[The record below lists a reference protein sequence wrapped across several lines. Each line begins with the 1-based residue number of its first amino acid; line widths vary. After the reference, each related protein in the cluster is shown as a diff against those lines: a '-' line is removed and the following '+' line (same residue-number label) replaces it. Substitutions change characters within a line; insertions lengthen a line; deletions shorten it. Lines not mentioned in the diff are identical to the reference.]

1 VAAGS
6 CSIGDVVDASDEEE
20 VPLEEEPS
28 EEEGGFE
35 EADSPEEDGFEEDD
49 SPEEGG
55 FEEADSPEED
65 GFEED
70 DSSEED
76 GLEEEEE
83 EAEEEPSDED
93 NTSEDARM
101 GVADATLALILSM
114 CCTTSENPG
123 GATLGG
129 ARGAGGATL
138 GGRSMRPSF
147 RRSIAP
153 HVLQALYRVC
163 EGGTNRGGDAGPVVP
178 ISFSGYRSIK
188 GNKAGVIRLRIET
201 LSHVL

>member
-1 VAAGS
+1 MVG
-6 CSIGDVVDASDEEE
+6 ASDEEE
-20 VPLEEEPS
+20 VPLEEELS
-28 EEEGGFE
+28 EEEDGFE
-35 EADSPEEDGFEEDD
+35 EADSPEEE
-49 SPEEGG
+49 
-55 FEEADSPEED
+55 

-83 EAEEEPSDED
+83 AEEEPPDED
-93 NTSEDARM
+93 NTSEEARM

-163 EGGTNRGGDAGPVVP
+163 EGGTNRGGTRGGSAHFLFG
-178 ISFSGYRSIK
+178 
-188 GNKAGVIRLRIET
+188 L
-201 LSHVL
+201 